1 MTRCGEYKQPVK
13 PQAPRL
19 TAGVWKPEKGAYNME
34 TYIFKTTATMKEYN
48 RRKWWI
54 DSGIVPEMKI
64 TAENLKTALAEYRQR
79 VQDQHYISIS
89 NNAMRY
95 KNPMYIDRADGEPLQ
110 VGYVITAKTGFEDRD
125 NYRYTDQYIDLWVTV
140 YAVTVPNFEGV

>member
-1 MTRCGEYKQPVK
+1 
-13 PQAPRL
+13 
-19 TAGVWKPEKGAYNME
+19 ME

-79 VQDQHYISIS
+79 VEDQHYISIS

-110 VGYVITAKTGFEDRD
+110 VGYVI
-125 NYRYTDQYIDLWVTV
+125 
-140 YAVTVPNFEGV
+140 GV